1 MTDKTFEKQLEKFG
15 TDYVGHERQPTKTRA
30 KSDEY
35 SEAMATVVK
44 ELMNTVQG
52 RHWFW
57 EKLAYCQ
64 TFGFVCDPEKTHL
77 NARFQGMQDVGMLI
91 YQEINAIAPDLI
103 LTMNQEAAQRNM
115 VSTRRQ
121 AQDED

>member
-1 MTDKTFEKQLEKFG
+1 MTDKTFEKQMEQFG
-15 TDYVGHERQPTKTRA
+15 TEFVVNERAPTQARA
-30 KSDEY
+30 RREEY
-35 SEAMATVVK
+35 SEAMTSVVK

-52 RHWFW
+52 RHWLW

-91 YQEINAIAPDLI
+91 YQEINAVAPDLI

-115 VSTRRQ
+115 VSARKQ
-121 AQDED
+121 AQSED